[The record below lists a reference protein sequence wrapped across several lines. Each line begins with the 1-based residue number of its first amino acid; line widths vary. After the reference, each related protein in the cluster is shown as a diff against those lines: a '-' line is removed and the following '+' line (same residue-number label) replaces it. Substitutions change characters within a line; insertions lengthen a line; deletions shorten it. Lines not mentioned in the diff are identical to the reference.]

1 MQIDKDIIDYIF
13 DIKYKDTENRSDDTD
28 DDWNNED
35 IVDQIVPKGGTQT
48 FEDKLEHL
56 HDILHSIN
64 VEPIYTKNKEFIMAA
79 GDTKDE
85 KIDENLFGEFDPDSE
100 VSNVDEK
107 TKKQETEQNQDEE
120 STDSKTNI
128 DEQSNDI
135 DNDQEVLPKEVANHI
150 TKQIESHMNSTGTSP
165 QTTNDN
171 NFDNIKTIDGVKV
184 ENGKIQWILS
194 THNNKWHPI
203 YEMKKEALNILFNYQ
218 EQLNYYELIKELR
231 ETSAQVD
238 AVWDNESTYEQM
250 RVIQNHRDRIKQI
263 QIDCNDHLFFLD
275 RFLDMLRGK
284 VDGIEYNRPASK
296 QEGLYHLHLR
306 DLEIYLSWL
315 KSLQKSSE
323 MCVKTLD
330 GAFETLSRQITIMMP
345 QRDAAN
351 AMNRINNA
359 VKNKSKS
366 ERRHDTNNNYDSLNA
381 SLSSG
386 DAAENKKKK
395 TGESIS
401 WDDI

>member
-1 MQIDKDIIDYIF
+1 MQIPKDIIDYIF
-13 DIKYKDTENRSDDTD
+13 DIKYKATENRSDDTD

-35 IVDQIVPKGGTQT
+35 IVDQIVPKGGIQT
-48 FEDKLEHL
+48 FEDKVGHL

-64 VEPIYTKNKEFIMAA
+64 IEPIYTKNKEFIMEA
-79 GDTKDE
+79 GETKDE
-85 KIDENLFGEFDPDSE
+85 SKENTDNNLFGEFDPDSE
-100 VSNVDEK
+100 TSNIEEK
-107 TKKQETEQNQDEE
+107 PKKQDEE
-120 STDSKTNI
+120 LTESKTDI
-128 DEQSNDI
+128 DEKNNDI
-135 DNDQEVLPKEVANHI
+135 DNDQEVLPKEVANNI
-150 TKQIESHMNSTGTSP
+150 TKQIESHMNPTDKNS
-165 QTTNDN
+165 QTTSDND
-171 NFDNIKTIDGVKV
+171 FDNIKTIDGVKV
-184 ENGKIQWILS
+184 DNGKIQWILS
-194 THNNKWHPI
+194 TQNNKWRPI

-351 AMNRINNA
+351 AMNRIDNA
-359 VKNKSKS
+359 AKKNSKS
-366 ERRHDTNNNYDSLNA
+366 ERRHDINNNYDSLNA

-386 DAAENKKKK
+386 NEAENKKKK